1 MLVDAWLP
9 RAAERHPDRP
19 AVNALTYAELL
30 GEVDAT
36 ARRLAGRGVRAG
48 DRVGIALAPG
58 EAFCIAL
65 HAVLRLGA
73 VAVPVDLR
81 LSARERERVVQGTVE
96 VIDGAVIGTPA
107 SEARLRERH
116 DLDAPAIVVHT
127 SGTSGTPKAVE
138 LTYGNW
144 LWSALGSAVALG
156 LDPAERWLC
165 ALPLSHVG
173 GLSIVMRSAIY
184 ATTAIVHERF
194 DTDRVLDALVQEDG
208 PTIVSLVPTTLQRL
222 LDAGLREPP
231 ALRWA
236 LLGGAPATTALQ
248 GRAAAAGVPVATT
261 YGLTEACSQ
270 VTTLG
275 APLFCTR
282 VRMAGDGEILVSG
295 PTVAGWAGSDRPV
308 LATGDLGEWRPD
320 GALAVAGRK
329 ADTIVSGGENVAPAE
344 VEAVLEAHPDVV
356 EAAVHGRADPEW
368 GEAVVAT
375 VVADPDVEAEELR
388 AWCAER
394 LARFK
399 VPKDIA
405 FTVALPRTPSGKVA
419 RKDLRM
425 SDERDELIARWDSM
439 AAGWKATRA
448 NFQGAMEPVSQWLV
462 EAIHPQP
469 GHSVLE
475 LAAGLGDTGLLAAQL
490 VAPGG
495 SVLITDGSD
504 NMVAAAREHAE
515 EVGATNVE
523 LRSMQAEW
531 IDLPTASVDGVI
543 CRFGYM
549 LLLDP
554 EAALRET
561 RRVLK
566 PGGRV
571 ALAVWDDLERNP
583 WMKVL
588 REALVARGLAPAA
601 VPDGPGPFSLGSE
614 EAVAEL
620 LATAG
625 FEDVEVLGDGP
636 RHGRRRA
643 SMPGGI
649 R

>member
-81 LSARERERVVQGTVE
+81 LSARERERVVEGTAE

-194 DTDRVLDALVQEDG
+194 DTDRVLDALVQEEG

-282 VRMAGDGEILVSG
+282 VRMAGRRRDPRQRADGGGAGVGGRCSPPATWASGG
-295 PTVAGWAGSDRPV
+295 PTARCASPGARPTRSSR
-308 LATGDLGEWRPD
+308 AARTWR
-320 GALAVAGRK
+320 
-329 ADTIVSGGENVAPAE
+329 PAE

-375 VVADPDVEAEELR
+375 VVRRAR
-388 AWCAER
+388 AWRPRSCAR
-394 LARFK
+394 GARSASRGFK

-405 FTVALPRTPSGKVA
+405 FAVALPRTPSGKVA
-419 RKDLRM
+419 RKEPAM
-425 SDERDELIARWDSM
+425 SDDDRD
-439 AAGWKATRA
+439 
-448 NFQGAMEPVSQWLV
+448 
-462 EAIHPQP
+462 
-469 GHSVLE
+469 
-475 LAAGLGDTGLLAAQL
+475 
-490 VAPGG
+490 
-495 SVLITDGSD
+495 
-504 NMVAAAREHAE
+504 
-515 EVGATNVE
+515 
-523 LRSMQAEW
+523 
-531 IDLPTASVDGVI
+531 AS
-543 CRFGYM
+543 
-549 LLLDP
+549 
-554 EAALRET
+554 
-561 RRVLK
+561 
-566 PGGRV
+566 
-571 ALAVWDDLERNP
+571 
-583 WMKVL
+583 
-588 REALVARGLAPAA
+588 
-601 VPDGPGPFSLGSE
+601 
-614 EAVAEL
+614 
-620 LATAG
+620 
-625 FEDVEVLGDGP
+625 
-636 RHGRRRA
+636 
-643 SMPGGI
+643 
-649 R
+649 

>member
-1 MLVDAWLP
+1 MGWRVTPATVPPVLVDAWLP

-48 DRVGIALAPG
+48 DRVGLALAPG

-65 HAVLRLGA
+65 HAILRLGA

-81 LSARERERVVQGTVE
+81 LSARERERVVQDTVE

-107 SEARLRERH
+107 SQARLRERH

-208 PTIVSLVPTTLQRL
+208 PTIASLVPTTLQRL

-261 YGLTEACSQ
+261 YGLTESCSQ

-295 PTVAGWAGSDRPV
+295 PTVAPGAGPV
-308 LATGDLGEWRPD
+308 LATGDLGSGAPTARWPSPGARPTRSSPAARTWRRP
-320 GALAVAGRK
+320 RSRRCSRRIP
-329 ADTIVSGGENVAPAE
+329 TSSRRPST
-344 VEAVLEAHPDVV
+344 
-356 EAAVHGRADPEW
+356 AA
-368 GEAVVAT
+368 
-375 VVADPDVEAEELR
+375 
-388 AWCAER
+388 
-394 LARFK
+394 
-399 VPKDIA
+399 
-405 FTVALPRTPSGKVA
+405 RTPSGA
-419 RKDLRM
+419 R
-425 SDERDELIARWDSM
+425 
-439 AAGWKATRA
+439 
-448 NFQGAMEPVSQWLV
+448 
-462 EAIHPQP
+462 
-469 GHSVLE
+469 
-475 LAAGLGDTGLLAAQL
+475 
-490 VAPGG
+490 
-495 SVLITDGSD
+495 
-504 NMVAAAREHAE
+504 
-515 EVGATNVE
+515 
-523 LRSMQAEW
+523 RSW
-531 IDLPTASVDGVI
+531 RPSSPIPTSRPRS
-543 CRFGYM
+543 C
-549 LLLDP
+549 
-554 EAALRET
+554 
-561 RRVLK
+561 
-566 PGGRV
+566 
-571 ALAVWDDLERNP
+571 
-583 WMKVL
+583 
-588 REALVARGLAPAA
+588 ARGARSAWRR
-601 VPDGPGPFSLGSE
+601 SRC
-614 EAVAEL
+614 
-620 LATAG
+620 
-625 FEDVEVLGDGP
+625 P
-636 RHGRRRA
+636 RRSPSRWRCRARRRA
-643 SMPGGI
+643 RSRERTCNDSASLLDHGKHRPGK
-649 R
+649 